1 MKNVNDSLESISVDH
16 KVLGFCLK
24 HDFFNKVK
32 NILEEDMFSGQTK
45 ELFKTILFAQT
56 NYEKDL
62 TKDELFALHV
72 DRHPAMP
79 ATTKKDV
86 MAIVY
91 ALPPDANNHDLQ
103 MDVVKNFWMRDRARL
118 IGEKA
123 ISIFT
128 GQDVD
133 FGELQRIMDTVED
146 GRMENKTT
154 YTECDLDLEEL
165 LDDVAGEPD
174 FPFDWNIIGDVLQG
188 MWRGNLGIIF
198 ARPEVGKT
206 TFRAYLCSKYVKQ
219 KKTII
224 YWANEEPAKLV
235 KLRMIQSYFAITK
248 EEMNSNRRKYIAL
261 YREHIKPYL
270 RIMDAV
276 GTSIE
281 EINDFAQL
289 NKPDIMFCDQL
300 DKFKVR
306 GEFGRGDERLKE
318 IYVLAREVAKRN
330 NLLMWAISQAS
341 YDAHDRAFIDYAM
354 LDNSKTGKAGEA
366 DVIIGLGK
374 TGSSEVE
381 NNVRHICISKNKIN
395 GWHGMLNCNIDVE
408 HGVYY

>member
-1 MKNVNDSLESISVDH
+1 MNDSLERISIDH

-86 MAIVY
+86 MSIVHS
-91 ALPPDANNHDLQ
+91 LPPDANNHDLQ

-206 TFRAYLCSKYVKQ
+206 TFCAYLCSKYVKQ

-248 EEMNSNRRKYIAL
+248 KEMNTNRRKYIAL

>member
-1 MKNVNDSLESISVDH
+1 VNDSLENISIDH
-16 KVLGFCLK
+16 KVIGFCLK
-24 HDFFNKVK
+24 NDFFSKVK
-32 NILEEDMFSGQTK
+32 NILDEEMFSGQMK
-45 ELFKTILFAQT
+45 ELFKTIVFAQT

-72 DRHPAMP
+72 DKNPAMP
-79 ATTKKDV
+79 SSTKKDV
-86 MAIVY
+86 MAIVH

-123 ISIFT
+123 IGIFT
-128 GQDVD
+128 GQDAD

-174 FPFDWNIIGDVLQG
+174 FPFDWHIISDVLQG

-206 TFRAYLCSKYVKQ
+206 TFCAFLCSRYVKQ
-219 KKTII
+219 KKTIV

-235 KLRMIQSYFAITK
+235 KLRMIQSYFNITK
-248 EEMNSNRRKYIAL
+248 KEMDTNRRKYIQL
-261 YREHIKPYL
+261 YQEHVRPYL

-318 IYVLAREVAKRN
+318 IYILAREVAKRN

>member
-1 MKNVNDSLESISVDH
+1 
-16 KVLGFCLK
+16 
-24 HDFFNKVK
+24 
-32 NILEEDMFSGQTK
+32 MFSGQTK

-86 MAIVY
+86 MSIVHS
-91 ALPPDANNHDLQ
+91 LPPDANNHDLQ

-146 GRMENKTT
+146 GRMGNKTT

-206 TFRAYLCSKYVKQ
+206 TFCAYLCSKYVKQ

-248 EEMNSNRRKYIAL
+248 KEMNTNRRKYIAL

>member
-1 MKNVNDSLESISVDH
+1 MNDSLESISIDH

-45 ELFKTILFAQT
+45 ELFKTISFAQT

-86 MAIVY
+86 MSIVH

-206 TFRAYLCSKYVKQ
+206 TFCAYLCSKYVKQ

-248 EEMNSNRRKYIAL
+248 KEMNTNRRKYIAL

>member
-1 MKNVNDSLESISVDH
+1 
-16 KVLGFCLK
+16 
-24 HDFFNKVK
+24 
-32 NILEEDMFSGQTK
+32 MFSGQTK

-86 MAIVY
+86 MSIVH

-206 TFRAYLCSKYVKQ
+206 TFCAYLCSKYVKQ

-248 EEMNSNRRKYIAL
+248 KEMNTNRRKYIAL

>member
-1 MKNVNDSLESISVDH
+1 
-16 KVLGFCLK
+16 
-24 HDFFNKVK
+24 
-32 NILEEDMFSGQTK
+32 MFSGQTK

-206 TFRAYLCSKYVKQ
+206 TFCAYLCSKYVKQ

>member
-1 MKNVNDSLESISVDH
+1 MNDSLESISIDH

-86 MAIVY
+86 MSIVH

-206 TFRAYLCSKYVKQ
+206 TFCAYLCSKYVKQ

-248 EEMNSNRRKYIAL
+248 KEMNTNRRKYIAL
-261 YREHIKPYL
+261 YRERIKPYL

>member
-1 MKNVNDSLESISVDH
+1 
-16 KVLGFCLK
+16 
-24 HDFFNKVK
+24 
-32 NILEEDMFSGQTK
+32 MFSGQTK

-86 MAIVY
+86 MSIVH

-206 TFRAYLCSKYVKQ
+206 TFCAYLCSKYVKQ

-366 DVIIGLGK
+366 DIIIGIGK
-374 TGSSEVE
+374 TGSSEVD
-381 NNVRHICISKNKIN
+381 NVIRHICISKNKLN
-395 GWHGMLNCNIDVE
+395 GWHGMINAQIDIAR
-408 HGVYY
+408 GVYY

>member
-1 MKNVNDSLESISVDH
+1 VNDSLESISIDH

-86 MAIVY
+86 MSIVH

-206 TFRAYLCSKYVKQ
+206 TFCAYLCSKYVKQ

-248 EEMNSNRRKYIAL
+248 KEMNTNRRKYIAL

>member
-1 MKNVNDSLESISVDH
+1 MNDSLESISIDH

-86 MAIVY
+86 MSIVH

-206 TFRAYLCSKYVKQ
+206 TFCAYLCSKYVKQ

-248 EEMNSNRRKYIAL
+248 KEMNTNRRKYIAL